1 MSGSP
6 THTHTHAK
14 KRFLKT
20 RAKIGEGKIVEF
32 KNLRIRFCK
41 IFIKFTLLNCQIWRF
56 WKCKISK
63 IWTRF
68 WRFQAQKFLNVKTS
82 NLMVFIK
89 RKMFSIVLGRRFCF
103 RCFHKPFRKFKIR
116 CFQPYVRKSAT
127 IVGSTCPVTHTH
139 AKSCSLQMSGSPT
152 HTHAKKRFLK
162 TRAKIGEGKI
172 VEFKNLRIRFC
183 KIFKNFTSN
192 I

>member
-1 MSGSP
+1 LFKELS
-6 THTHTHAK
+6 
-14 KRFLKT
+14 LQVT
-20 RAKIGEGKIVEF
+20 RISYS
-32 KNLRIRFCK
+32 
-41 IFIKFTLLNCQIWRF
+41 FIKNWPQSIFFTSSSFWHRKMQKRRLQNCQIWRF

-89 RKMFSIVLGRRFCF
+89 RKMFPIVLRRRFCF

-127 IVGSTCPVTHTH
+127 IVGSTCPVTLTHTQKVVACKWVVVQHTH
-139 AKSCSLQMSGSPT
+139 TQKNAFKKPKPKSVRVKLSN
-152 HTHAKKRFLK
+152 F
-162 TRAKIGEGKI
+162 
-172 VEFKNLRIRFC
+172 
-183 KIFKNFTSN
+183 KIFEFVFVKSS
-192 I
+192 